1 MQFAFILAP
10 LLDALLTGACALLIA
25 LGVSLIF
32 SLGGIV
38 SMAHGALY
46 ALGAYL
52 AVVLSYHLGAA
63 PALVVAPA
71 LLGLLG
77 VVIEHVLF
85 ARLDRADAILPLL
98 ATFALAMVLDQAIR
112 ALSGVSWSDAAPSL
126 VQAQMLL
133 PGIGR
138 PQALLVTLAIAVV
151 AITLTW
157 LLIHRTPFGRVVR
170 AGMQNAEMVGAL
182 GIALA
187 PYRLAVTA
195 LAVALAG
202 LAGALF
208 ASVDTVYPA
217 MGEDMLAA
225 AFVVVVIGG
234 LRSFWSL
241 LTAALLVAVARGLT
255 AAFEPAA
262 SDAAMVLL
270 LVLAVLLR
278 PRGLFAT
285 HQGGRR

>member
-1 MQFAFILAP
+1 MQFPVILAP
-10 LLDALLTGACALLIA
+10 LLDALLSGACSLLIA
-25 LGVSLIF
+25 LGLSLIF

-38 SMAHGALY
+38 NMAHGALY

-52 AVVLSYHLGAA
+52 TVVLSYHFGAA
-63 PALVVAPA
+63 PSLVIAPV
-71 LLGLLG
+71 LVGLLG
-77 VVIEHVLF
+77 VAIERFLF
-85 ARLDRADAILPLL
+85 RRLDRADPTFPLL
-98 ATFALAMVLDQAIR
+98 ATFALALILDQALR
-112 ALSGVSWSDAAPSL
+112 ALSGASWSDAAPGL

-133 PGIGR
+133 PGLGR
-138 PQALLVTLAIAVV
+138 PQALLVALAIAAV
-151 AITLTW
+151 AVTLTW
-157 LLIHRTPFGRVVR
+157 FLIHRTPFGRVVR
-170 AGMQNAEMVGAL
+170 AGAQNAEMVGAL

-187 PYRLAVTA
+187 PYRLAIVA
-195 LAVALAG
+195 IAVALAG

-208 ASVDTVYPA
+208 ATVDTVYPA

-234 LRSFWSL
+234 LRSFSGL
-241 LTAALLVAVARGLT
+241 LTAALLVAVARGVT

-278 PRGLFAT
+278 PHGLF
-285 HQGGRR
+285 GMPEGRT

>member
-25 LGVSLIF
+25 LGLWLIF

-38 SMAHGALY
+38 NMAHGALY

-52 AVVLSYHLGAA
+52 TVVLSYHLGAA
-63 PALVVAPA
+63 PSLIVVPVAG
-71 LLGLLG
+71 GLLG

-85 ARLDRADAILPLL
+85 RRLGRTDAILPLL
-98 ATFALAMVLDQAIR
+98 TTFALAMVLDQGLR
-112 ALSGVSWSDAAPSL
+112 ALSGMAWPDAAPSL

-133 PGIGR
+133 PGRGR
-138 PQALLVTLAIAVV
+138 PPALLVALVIAAV

-157 LLIHRTPFGRVVR
+157 FLIHRTPFGRVVR

-187 PYRLAVTA
+187 PYRLAITA
-195 LAVALAG
+195 LAVALAALG
-202 LAGALF
+202 GALF
-208 ASVDTVYPA
+208 ASVDIVYPA

-225 AFVVVVIGG
+225 AFVVVVVGG
-234 LRSFWSL
+234 LRSFWGL
-241 LTAALLVAVARGLT
+241 LTAALLVAVARGLA

-278 PRGLFAT
+278 PRGLFGMPERERT
-285 HQGGRR
+285 